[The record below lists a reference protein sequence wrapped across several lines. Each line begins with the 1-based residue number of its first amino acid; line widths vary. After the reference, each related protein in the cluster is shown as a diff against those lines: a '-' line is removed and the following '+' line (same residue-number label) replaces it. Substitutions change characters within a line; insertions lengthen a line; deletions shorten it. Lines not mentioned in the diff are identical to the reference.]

1 MTFQNSKNLERL
13 RDEIIDYIEQ
23 EELAIYYGINLPERA
38 AVNWANDDWK
48 SYINT
53 AKKVGV
59 NLIIFNEIIL
69 TKEEIAVERL
79 EEFDDEII
87 DVLNRLKNHIGE
99 VVSFT
104 FIWIKD
110 DMQYKFV
117 RLAGWYKDYGFLAG
131 SEKGSLGEAELT
143 AIEKRRI
150 PKELREK
157 TPEALGI
164 ELANYVVEKKYEH
177 EDINKIIEIFL
188 ADKKIGYHHFNDAMD
203 LKLKSIKEIAEDKI
217 RTLKAISDQEKK
229 FHH

>member
-1 MTFQNSKNLERL
+1 VIFQNSKNLESL
-13 RDEIIDYIEQ
+13 RDEIIDYIER
-23 EELAIYYGINLPERA
+23 EKLVIYYGRNLPEGE
-38 AVNWANDDWK
+38 AVSWANDDWK
-48 SYINT
+48 SYIDT

-59 NLIIFNEIIL
+59 NLIIFNEVIL
-69 TKEEIAVERL
+69 TKEEIVVERI

-99 VVSFT
+99 IVSFA

-110 DMQYKFV
+110 DIQYVFM
-117 RLAGWYKDYGFLAG
+117 RFAGWYKDYGFLAG
-131 SEKGSLGEAELT
+131 SDKVSLGELELT

-164 ELANYVVEKKYEH
+164 ELANYIVEKKYED
-177 EDINKIIEIFL
+177 EDINKVIGVFL
-188 ADKKIGYHHFNDAMD
+188 ADKKIRYRHFNDAID
-203 LKLKSIKEIAEDKI
+203 LKLESIKEIAEEKL
-217 RTLKAISDQEKK
+217 RTLKAISDKEKK